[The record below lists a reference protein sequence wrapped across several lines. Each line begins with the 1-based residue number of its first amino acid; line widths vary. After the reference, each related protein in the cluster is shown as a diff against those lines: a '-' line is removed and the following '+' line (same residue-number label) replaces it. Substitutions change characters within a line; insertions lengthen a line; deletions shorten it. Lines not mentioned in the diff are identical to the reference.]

1 MYSSFGVVCVY
12 EVVDTRQEVSESSP
26 LCVLS
31 VSMFNVSRRLCYICV
46 AKVKKSYCKKCS
58 LRSLLMPKGGDI

>member
-26 LCVLS
+26 LCVECFYVQRLKTS
-31 VSMFNVSRRLCYICV
+31 VLYNLCCQSEKELPTVRNVVY
-46 AKVKKSYCKKCS
+46 APY
-58 LRSLLMPKGGDI
+58 